1 MFLRTLIQPRLL
13 GVAQAVA
20 ALAALACPVVSCG
33 PSEGEAIRATSLAIV
48 AGAIA
53 PTAASPVVLVAGPQ
67 GVCSGVLI
75 AENLVATARHC
86 AAQFTKGALICTP
99 SGELAPGSPGGA
111 LGADYAPSAM
121 QIYVASDAPTA
132 MAQGTPDAI
141 GAQILSTESPSGCRD
156 DLSFIV
162 LDRSLPVV
170 PVQVRLDRPTSMGDG
185 VSVWGYGQTMNASD
199 LTALRVYDGAQ
210 IVGIGPSVAT
220 PTAELAP
227 VRSVRV
233 GTGAITCNG
242 DSGGPILSSDTGAL
256 IATVSVGSQALP
268 SGACAATGDSPTTGP
283 QLSQYRDLVLQAFA
297 AANTTPNLEPAAQD
311 AGVDAGPWDAA
322 IVEAKAPREASSES
336 DSASDSASYQAGG
349 SCSTSPR
356 CPHNRSGVAFLVG
369 IAVACI
375 LGRRRFS
382 RSATLGSSSGE
393 CRSRPP
399 AIEGVSSHGGVH
411 AGPRYE
417 WRRSPPCG
425 ARHHGFVATGS
436 IERGPGCWTPRRGLS
451 SPRHSAP
458 LDTRPIFDGLAR

>member
-1 MFLRTLIQPRLL
+1 LIQPRLL

-356 CPHNRSGVAFLVG
+356 CPHNRSGVAFLVS

-375 LGRRRFS
+375 LGRWRFS